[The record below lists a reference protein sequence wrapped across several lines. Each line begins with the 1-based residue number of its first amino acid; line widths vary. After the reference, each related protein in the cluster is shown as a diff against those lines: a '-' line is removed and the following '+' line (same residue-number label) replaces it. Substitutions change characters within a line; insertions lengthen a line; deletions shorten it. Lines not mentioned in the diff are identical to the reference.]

1 MIIVTGANGTLGRM
15 VVERLLERVPAE
27 QVGVSVRE
35 PEQARA
41 LQERGVRVRQ
51 GEFGDAD
58 SLAHAFE
65 GASQV
70 LVVSASAL
78 GETAVRLNRMAI
90 EAAKAAGADRVL
102 YTSHMGSN
110 PESAFPPMHTH
121 AATEAAL
128 QELGVPFT
136 ALRNGFYAS
145 SAAFGLRRAL
155 ETGELGVPEDGPVA
169 WTAHADLAEVA
180 ALALDGDD
188 LDGLTPALTGS
199 EEIDMAGIAEI
210 ASELTGRLI
219 RRVVVPDADF
229 RADLLAAGLP
239 EPVADLSLGMFVAS
253 RQGAFVP
260 ADPTLTRLIDREPV
274 SLRDVLKDALP
285 PGR

>member
-1 MIIVTGANGTLGRM
+1 M
-15 VVERLLERVPAE
+15 
-27 QVGVSVRE
+27 
-35 PEQARA
+35 
-41 LQERGVRVRQ
+41 
-51 GEFGDAD
+51 
-58 SLAHAFE
+58 
-65 GASQV
+65 
-70 LVVSASAL
+70 
-78 GETAVRLNRMAI
+78 
-90 EAAKAAGADRVL
+90 
-102 YTSHMGSN
+102 
-110 PESAFPPMHTH
+110 
-121 AATEAAL
+121 
-128 QELGVPFT
+128 
-136 ALRNGFYAS
+136 
-145 SAAFGLRRAL
+145 
-155 ETGELGVPEDGPVA
+155 PEDGPVA

-210 ASELTGRLI
+210 ASELTGRWI